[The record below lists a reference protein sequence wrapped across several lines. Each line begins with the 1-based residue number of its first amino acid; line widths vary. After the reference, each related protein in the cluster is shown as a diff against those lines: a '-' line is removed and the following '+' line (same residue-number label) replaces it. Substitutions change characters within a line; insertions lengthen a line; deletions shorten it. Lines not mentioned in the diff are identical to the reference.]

1 MIGNTIP
8 LQLGAPYNQQA
19 IGAKITQ
26 VFEPFVRS
34 STILVLLDSPALG
47 LEGHMVL
54 KLFDRR
60 FVAELRKKE
69 RIGPWTTGIEQQ
81 YYHFVINGSASNF
94 ITKLNSN
101 SEMAEED
108 GDTWNVPENEAY
120 FHDYMTDLYK
130 REVEVYNTLKDI
142 QGCAIPQLF
151 VCLTV
156 PSSSS
161 SPAES
166 VNKYIEIP
174 GILLQYIDGFP
185 LSDIAAHAPM
195 ATWQTICDDAIQI
208 VNLMSHR
215 GILNKNVTTWSFIV
229 HKSPENILQVFM
241 KDFALCNFRREF
253 EDEEDW
259 REWKANQDEEG
270 AVGYVMQKY
279 LKGGFVYQRSALYEK
294 LDRDFKMEG

>member
-1 MIGNTIP
+1 
-8 LQLGAPYNQQA
+8 
-19 IGAKITQ
+19 
-26 VFEPFVRS
+26 
-34 STILVLLDSPALG
+34 
-47 LEGHMVL
+47 MVL

-69 RIGPWTTGIEQQ
+69 RIDPWTTDIEQQ
-81 YYHFVINGSASNF
+81 YYHFVVNGSASKF

-120 FHDYMTDLYK
+120 IHDYMKDLCK

-142 QGCAIPQLF
+142 QGHVIPQLF
-151 VCLTV
+151 ACLTV

-185 LSDIAAHAPM
+185 LRDIAAHAPM
-195 ATWQTICDDAIQI
+195 AAWQIICDDAIQI

-215 GILNKNVTTWSFIV
+215 GILNENVTTWSFIV
-229 HKSPENILQVFM
+229 QVSPGNKLQVFM
-241 KDFALCNFRREF
+241 KDFALCDFRREF

-259 REWKANQDEEG
+259 RQSQAHQDEEG
-270 AVGYVMQKY
+270 AVGYVMQRY

-294 LDRDFKMEG
+294 LDQDFMMEG